1 MYSSRS
7 EVYCQEQST
16 QGTLA
21 AFTIFVEG
29 DRINNMTNNILSHS
43 GKRHE
48 QYNITER
55 HLAEQGKVVGNSA

>member
-7 EVYCQEQST
+7 EAYRQEQSR

-43 GKRHE
+43 GKHHE
-48 QYNITER
+48 QYNITKC
-55 HLAEQGKVVGNSA
+55 HLAEQGKVVGNST